1 MMREINIMDY
11 IKIRSDEDILV
22 DLRSKTMYEFGTIP
36 GAINIPIEHIKELY
50 QLPRDKNIC
59 LFCQVGEISGEFA
72 ELLSDNGYNAYNLT
86 GGYREY
92 LRYSLAKDKNGDNQ

>member
-1 MMREINIMDY
+1 MMQEMNILDY
-11 IKIRSDEDILV
+11 MKIRSDDDILV
-22 DLRSKTMYEFGTIP
+22 DLRSKIMYEFGTIP
-36 GAINIPIEHIKELY
+36 GAVNIPIEQIKELY
-50 QLPRDKNIC
+50 QLPKDKNIY

-92 LRYSLAKDKNGDNQ
+92 LRNRLVKSKDKANP